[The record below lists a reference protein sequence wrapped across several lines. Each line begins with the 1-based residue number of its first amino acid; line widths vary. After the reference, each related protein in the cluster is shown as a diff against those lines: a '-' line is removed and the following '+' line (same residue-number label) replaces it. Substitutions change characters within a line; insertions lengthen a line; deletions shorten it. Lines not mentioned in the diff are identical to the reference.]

1 MAVAQ
6 RWTNGNEKSAEN
18 DLYKDL
24 LEIFPLMETFMDNR
38 GSYSWTSSARQAS
51 LIVTP
56 APVRQRVDRKPLQ
69 KVEVVNGQS
78 KEDHHHHPRRA
89 KSGLSDDTNRNRQ
102 PSDNRMAW
110 NGCEDPELSH
120 KQASRES
127 NNVHMGKA
135 SQQYDEDF
143 VQEVLDENS
152 RLRAMLKKGPW
163 DEDEVSSRV
172 AVAEELGALRS
183 KVAALN
189 HMLEAEDCRND
200 DDLLLSKTDLAPFKK
215 SSIWNADDSNIWPL
229 ERIERADRAK
239 RQYLAAII
247 AAQVCKEESLLTLV
261 AELRFHLQQLFA
273 QI

>member
-1 MAVAQ
+1 MALAQ

-69 KVEVVNGQS
+69 KVEVVSGLP
-78 KEDHHHHPRRA
+78 KENHHNHHSRP
-89 KSGLSDDTNRNRQ
+89 KSSLSDDTHRYRL
-102 PSDNRMAW
+102 PSDNRMSW
-110 NGCEDPELSH
+110 NGCEDPELSQ
-120 KQASRES
+120 KQTSRES
-127 NNVHMGKA
+127 SDVFIGKG

-172 AVAEELGALRS
+172 AVAEELGVLRS

-200 DDLLLSKTDLAPFKK
+200 DNLFLSKSVIAPLK
-215 SSIWNADDSNIWPL
+215 SSYIWNADDSFVWPSEL
-229 ERIERADRAK
+229 IERADRAK

-247 AAQVCKEESLLTLV
+247 AAQSIGQFVVLLW
-261 AELRFHLQQLFA
+261 
-273 QI
+273 I